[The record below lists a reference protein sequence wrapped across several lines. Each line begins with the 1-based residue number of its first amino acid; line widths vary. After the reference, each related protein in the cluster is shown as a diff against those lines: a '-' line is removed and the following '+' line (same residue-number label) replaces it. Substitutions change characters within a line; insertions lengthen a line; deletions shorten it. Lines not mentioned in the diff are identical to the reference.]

1 MLAVENEGA
10 TCHLDTIAK
19 TDAHVV
25 ANFLFSLVKFYVP
38 LGKVKFVFWLDNAK
52 THKNNPDSYREKNK
66 FQELLD
72 EYNLQNQLNIKVE
85 FVHIPPYSPCL
96 NAAEY
101 FIHLIR
107 YKFLRHLPINKEIEE
122 VVDDLI
128 QKVDGKKL
136 LSVQQLGNIIRY
148 IKRKP
153 KKKDISLIPK

>member
-52 THKNNPDSYREKNK
+52 THKKKMKNK

-72 EYNLQNQLNIKVE
+72 EYNLTNHLNIEVE

-101 FIHLIR
+101 FIHLIW
-107 YKFLRHLPINKEIEE
+107 YKFLRHLPLNKEIEE
-122 VVDDLI
+122 ILHDLI
-128 QKVDGKKL
+128 LKVDGKKL
-136 LSVQQLGNIIRY
+136 LSAEQLCNIIRY

-153 KKKDISLIPK
+153 KKKDISLILK

>member
-1 MLAVENEGA
+1 M
-10 TCHLDTIAK
+10 
-19 TDAHVV
+19 
-25 ANFLFSLVKFYVP
+25 
-38 LGKVKFVFWLDNAK
+38 
-52 THKNNPDSYREKNK
+52 KNK

-72 EYNLQNQLNIKVE
+72 EYNRKNHLNISVE
-85 FVHIPPYSPCL
+85 FIHIPPYSPYL

-107 YKFLRHLPINKEIEE
+107 HRFLRHLPLDKEIQEI
-122 VVDDLI
+122 VDDLI

-136 LSVQQLGNIIRY
+136 LSAEQLSNIIRY